1 MKSSTV
7 LVLSLAATVFMTS
20 DLSAEL
26 KVGAAAVDITP
37 EKLPVIVNGGLL
49 GATTDKIAS
58 RLHARAIVLD
68 DGRVRLGIVVVDSCM
83 TPRPFLDDAK
93 KLAVEKTKIRADRM
107 LISATH
113 CHSAPS
119 IMNNMAT
126 ADPNYVPY
134 LRVKLAEALARA
146 EANLE
151 PARVGW
157 GNINAARLTAI
168 RRWVLRPDR
177 VRDDVFGNPTVRATM
192 HAASDWDNVT
202 GPSGPEDPDLS
213 LISFQAHDGRP
224 IAVLGNFSMHYFS
237 GHDGLSADYFGLFC
251 DGLKERLSWKNE
263 DQDKHPPFVGVLSHG
278 CSGDIWRADY
288 AVPKESRYM
297 PTLEDYTSELLD
309 LAVKAHDAIEHRP
322 VSDLAML
329 EKRLTLK
336 YRVPDIHRLEWARKL
351 LTEMGDRDPQN
362 VQEAYAREQIVLHE
376 RQSTE
381 VVVQAIR
388 IGDIAVATTPT
399 ETYALT
405 GLKLKLQSPLPKTMV
420 FDLANG
426 ADGYIPPPEQHFLG
440 GYNTWPMRGAGLEVQ
455 AEPII
460 TETALGLLENV
471 AGQPRRRFR
480 QSVGPASRAILEAK
494 PVAYWRLDD
503 FAGSR
508 AADSS
513 GRGRDSFYEPGVAFF
528 LEGPRSESFCSATEQ
543 NRAVHF
549 AGGRMR
555 GRVPGPRERYSVSLW
570 FWNGMPTNA
579 REISGWM
586 FSRGHDH
593 GLGPRGDHL
602 GLGGTQHAGKL
613 IFLRGG
619 DGEGGELVAGRTTTR
634 RWTWNHAVFIRDG
647 DAVRVHLNGKSEPEI
662 ATESSVDLRFVTDQ
676 WFFGGRSDNRSN
688 WEGRLDEIAVFDRA
702 LSSEEI
708 NKLSQ

>member
-20 DLSAEL
+20 DLSADL

-93 KLAVEKTKIRADRM
+93 KLAVRKTKIRADRM

-168 RRWVLRPDR
+168 RRW
-177 VRDDVFGNPTVRATM
+177 
-192 HAASDWDNVT
+192 
-202 GPSGPEDPDLS
+202 
-213 LISFQAHDGRP
+213 AHDGRP

-263 DQDKHPPFVGVLSHG
+263 DRDKHPPFVGVLSHG

-309 LAVKAHDAIEHRP
+309 LAMKAHDAIEHRP

-508 AADSS
+508 AVDSS

-528 LEGPRSESFCSATEQ
+528 LEGPRSESFCSATEK

-549 AGGRMR
+549 AGGCVDAFRARESATLYLSGFGTACQRMPARSAAGCSHGVMTTVSARGAITSASGAHNMR
-555 GRVPGPRERYSVSLW
+555 GSSYFCVVEMAKEESWWRAAPQPDAGPG
-570 FWNGMPTNA
+570 
-579 REISGWM
+579 
-586 FSRGHDH
+586 
-593 GLGPRGDHL
+593 
-602 GLGGTQHAGKL
+602 
-613 IFLRGG
+613 
-619 DGEGGELVAGRTTTR
+619 TTR
-634 RWTWNHAVFIRDG
+634 
-647 DAVRVHLNGKSEPEI
+647 
-662 ATESSVDLRFVTDQ
+662 SSFVTVTQ
-676 WFFGGRSDNRSN
+676 CGCT
-688 WEGRLDEIAVFDRA
+688 
-702 LSSEEI
+702 
-708 NKLSQ
+708 